1 MPAITTIPVTLSDGS
16 TTLTYEPVS
25 ITGEKA
31 SFKGDDSAISNAR
44 SSLSLS
50 LSPARK
56 SRTSDQTN
64 IRVDMPLKRTAADGV
79 SETVEGTAIVK
90 IQIVEPD
97 IMTDTERADLWAQVQ
112 GLSTD
117 DLVKSYPVDLNP
129 AY

>member
-1 MPAITTIPVTLSDGS
+1 MPAITSIPVTLSDES
-16 TTLTYEPVS
+16 TTVTFEPVS

-44 SSLSLS
+44 STLSLS

-64 IRVDMPLKRTAADGV
+64 IRLDMPLTRVAADGV
-79 SETVEGTAIVK
+79 SETVEGEALVK

-97 IMTDTERADLWAQVQ
+97 IMTDTERADLWAAVQ
-112 GLSTD
+112 GLTQDS
-117 DLVKSYPVDLNP
+117 LVSSYPVALNP